1 VYILIKMVYNKRRD
15 IMRTNIVIKDDLMQ
29 KAQNLTG
36 HKTKKATIEEAL
48 KLLIEIKQQSSIR
61 SMRGKLQ
68 WEGDLEAMRTDS

>member
-1 VYILIKMVYNKRRD
+1 MVYNKRRD